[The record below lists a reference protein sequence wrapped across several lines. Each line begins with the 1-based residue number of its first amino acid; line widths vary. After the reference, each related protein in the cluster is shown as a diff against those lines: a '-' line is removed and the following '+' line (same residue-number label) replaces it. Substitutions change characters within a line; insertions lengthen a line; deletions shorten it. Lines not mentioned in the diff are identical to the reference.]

1 MRRQAPDLSHDYSHI
16 QRVWRNAERIA
27 KAATLEDGWD
37 VDGDA
42 LEASCLLHE
51 IGRGHER
58 RGENTAEAC
67 ARMAEEMLRSEGL
80 RELVWPTCEA
90 IITHIDRSRTPE
102 TYEARIL
109 RDADNLED
117 LGAIGLARTVAQAV
131 AAATPLFYDIDD
143 PAALHRPTDPATHI
157 LDRLPE
163 MHFPLAQNMYT
174 SLGKTEAARLGRV
187 LVAYYKAFLKEA
199 GYKV

>member
-16 QRVWRNAERIA
+16 QRVWRNAQRIA
-27 KAATLEDGWD
+27 KAAAANDGWD

-42 LEASCLLHE
+42 LESSCLLHE

-58 RGENTAEAC
+58 RGESTSEAC
-67 ARMAEEMLRSEGL
+67 ARMAEEMLRGEGL

-90 IITHIDRSRTPE
+90 IITHVDRSRTPE

-117 LGAIGLARTVAQAV
+117 LGAIGLARTIAQAV
-131 AAATPLFYDIDD
+131 SSATPLFYDIDD
-143 PAALHRPTDPATHI
+143 PAALERPTDPATHI
-157 LDRLPE
+157 LDRLPAI
-163 MHFPLAQNMYT
+163 HFPLADNMHT
-174 SLGKTEAARLGRV
+174 SLGATEAARLGRI
-187 LVAYYKAFLKEA
+187 LMAYYKAFIKEA